1 MAVRTKVFK
10 ESRAMEKEQ
19 KKALRTQYDQR
30 KPDMGVVC
38 WQSGDKMWIAISK
51 DARADYNS
59 TLFQLRL
66 GSWPNREMQKAF
78 NDDPDSF
85 RWSLLKRLDYK
96 ERDEDHSDDLEL
108 LYMMCMEEY
117 PDARKMRPGRK

>member
-1 MAVRTKVFK
+1 
-10 ESRAMEKEQ
+10 MEKEQ

-85 RWSLLKRLDYK
+85 RWSLLKWLDYK

>member
-1 MAVRTKVFK
+1 
-10 ESRAMEKEQ
+10 MEKEQ

-66 GSWPNREMQKAF
+66 GSWPNREMQKALTTIRIL
-78 NDDPDSF
+78 SG
-85 RWSLLKRLDYK
+85 
-96 ERDEDHSDDLEL
+96 
-108 LYMMCMEEY
+108 
-117 PDARKMRPGRK
+117 GRF